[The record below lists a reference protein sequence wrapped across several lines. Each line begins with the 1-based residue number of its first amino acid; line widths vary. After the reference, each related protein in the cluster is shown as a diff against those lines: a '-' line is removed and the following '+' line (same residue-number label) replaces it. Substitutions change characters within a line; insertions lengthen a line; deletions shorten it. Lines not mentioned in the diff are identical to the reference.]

1 MRCLKMDKESFIE
14 VLETALLNFSGM
26 SESELIEKYDF
37 SPELVR
43 VGIQLCSYLKSK
55 EVK

>member
-1 MRCLKMDKESFIE
+1 MDKESFIE